1 MKKFLITICCVLCI
15 CIIPLSGITQGEFA
29 KADDAY
35 TAKSI
40 ILVDYNSGEVLK
52 EDNADEKLPIASMVK
67 MMTLLLTFEEMDKG
81 NLTLDTKITTT
92 ENASGMGG
100 SQVFIDPYVTYTA
113 EQMIKSVIMASAN
126 DASVALAEHI
136 SGSEDTFVK
145 KMNERA
151 KALGM
156 TNTLYANC
164 TGLPEPEQYSSARD
178 VSILMKELLRHE
190 IYFNYSTIWM
200 DELIHP
206 SGRKTELVNTNKL
219 TRYYKGCDAGK
230 TGSTSEAGYCLCASA
245 KRDDMRLISV
255 VIGSKTG
262 QDRFNESASL
272 FNYGFANFENKN
284 IISSTTPLGNIEVK
298 RAKINEIEYYAEKPF
313 YGLCKKGETDAFK
326 TEIELDDSISA
337 PIKAGEK
344 IGTITVIK
352 DGQVKEEIAIVVKED
367 VKVLSYG
374 ESIKKIASN
383 W

>member
-29 KADDAY
+29 KADEAY

-178 VSILMKELLRHE
+178 VSILMKELLKHD

>member
-29 KADDAY
+29 KADEAY

-178 VSILMKELLRHE
+178 VSILMKELLKHD

-200 DELIHP
+200 DELVHP

>member
-29 KADDAY
+29 KADEAY

-151 KALGM
+151 KVLGM

>member
-29 KADDAY
+29 KADEAY

-151 KALGM
+151 KVLGM

-178 VSILMKELLRHE
+178 VSILMKELLKHD

>member
-29 KADDAY
+29 KADEAY

-113 EQMIKSVIMASAN
+113 GQMIKSVIMASAN

>member
-29 KADDAY
+29 KADEAY

-284 IISSTTPLGNIEVK
+284 IISSTTPLGKIEVK